1 MKLKT
6 KIVIPVIALI
16 VLLAL
21 SLTTVNLVLMGNSV
35 EDQFNKRGASIATS
49 LASKGQLGV
58 LMQDSTQLAG
68 LLEAQMTDPEVEAI
82 TFYDRSMNRI
92 VGRGFEFGAAP
103 SVGSTSGN
111 VVREKKKDPLGRE
124 TCEFLAPIF
133 TKSSTSAFSASG
145 SGSTAIGTVS
155 VVVSM
160 QAVNADKRFAILIAL
175 GLCLLFSAAAF
186 FLVISILRTL
196 RPLKELAAK
205 AELIAAG
212 DLAVEVVSHSK
223 DEVGQLA
230 GAFKVMVEN
239 LRGMIGRVSE
249 ATAAVASASAQIS
262 ASTEEMAAGT
272 QEQSS
277 QASEVAAAVEEMS
290 KTILENSKNASH
302 TVQTALN
309 AKEAASHVG
318 EVVGESIA
326 GMNRIAGVVKQSA
339 ETVSHLGKSGE
350 TIGEIVSVIED
361 IADQTNLLALNA
373 AIEAARAGDQG
384 RGFAVVADEVRKLAE
399 RTTTATKEIA
409 QMIQRIQHATTDAV
423 KSMEQGIQEVE
434 KGIQLSD
441 DADKSLTS
449 IVQISQK
456 VSEMIE
462 QIASASNQQAEAS
475 EDISKSVESIS
486 NVTRETAA
494 GVHQIARTAEDLNH
508 LTGQLQSLTA
518 MFRTTGDQRDRQ
530 NGNGEVREG
539 VDGRFQKVTH
549 KDIQPDPMLT
559 LQ

>member
-35 EDQFNKRGASIATS
+35 ENQFYKRGVSIATS

-58 LMQDSTQLAG
+58 LMQDSTQLAT
-68 LLEAQMTDPEVEAI
+68 LLEAQMTDAEIQAI
-82 TFYDRSMNRI
+82 TFFDRSMNRI
-92 VGRGFEFGAAP
+92 VGRGFEAP
-103 SVGSTSGN
+103 NVIKSGTQTTE
-111 VVREKKKDPLGRE
+111 VVWEKTKDALSRE

-133 TKSSTSAFSASG
+133 AKSSAAAFASG
-145 SGSTAIGTVS
+145 GSGANAIGS
-155 VVVSM
+155 VAVVISM
-160 QAVNADKRFAILIAL
+160 QAVNADKRFAVLIAL
-175 GLCLLFSAAAF
+175 GLCLFFSGVAF
-186 FLVISILRTL
+186 FVVVSILRNL

-212 DLAVEVVSHSK
+212 DLTVEVSAHSN
-223 DEVGQLA
+223 DEVGQLG
-230 GAFKVMVEN
+230 GAFKTMVEN
-239 LRGMIGRVSE
+239 LRKMIVRVSE

-309 AKEAASHVG
+309 AKEAAGHVG

-508 LTGQLQSLTA
+508 LTTQLQNLTL
-518 MFRTTGDQRDRQ
+518 MFKTTAQHKDMHG
-530 NGNGEVREG
+530 GNGSTTDRSN
-539 VDGRFQKVTH
+539 GRFQSLVQ
-549 KDIQPDPMLT
+549 KDVQQDAMLT